1 MKYKSITQETSAQRR
16 ERNAKYSQETPSQ
29 RRERIAKYNQRKAE
43 LAAQPRQPPIVP
55 PYMKDPKWKN
65 RLGGLNRSEKYG
77 PEGGPLDDLN

>member
-1 MKYKSITQETSAQRR
+1 MKYKSTTQKTPAQRR
-16 ERNAKYSQETPSQ
+16 DGAQETPAQ

-65 RLGGLNRSEKYG
+65 RLGGLNRSETYG